1 MEVFV
6 DGGLFELIIIVALGY
21 VFNHVFRNRLLMI
34 VYSVVVVA
42 SSILIIFLNR
52 NDFFYVLAVVNIL
65 NSILLV
71 TLLWRIRATKNNE
84 PLFNIKKY
92 LPQKSR
98 YKKPS

>member
-98 YKKPS
+98 YKKSS

>member
-21 VFNHVFRNRLLMI
+21 VFNHIFRNKLLMI

-42 SSILIIFLNR
+42 SSILIIFLDK
-52 NDFFYVLAVVNIL
+52 NDFFYVLTVINVL
-65 NSILLV
+65 NSLLLV

-84 PLFNIKKY
+84 PLLNIKKY
-92 LPQKSR
+92 LPQKSN
-98 YKKPS
+98 KQS